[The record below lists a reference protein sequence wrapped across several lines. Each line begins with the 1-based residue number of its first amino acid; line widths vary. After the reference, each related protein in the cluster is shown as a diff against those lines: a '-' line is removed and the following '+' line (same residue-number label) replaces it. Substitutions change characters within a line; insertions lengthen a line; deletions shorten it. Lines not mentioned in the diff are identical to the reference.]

1 MPTDPMKF
9 AMWLMLVTLLSQ
21 SAHEAQCS
29 RRGRRSLLEL
39 GLTLWCYRQRLRTP
53 LFALNLYGCYCGT
66 GGSGTPL
73 DAVDQ
78 CCFLHDCCY
87 RHARVS
93 LECRGRVK
101 WQPYEFACSQS
112 GTECRSQSVCG
123 RMACECDRQFAE
135 CLTAA
140 KPRKRH
146 FFYNRRELCAGPKG
160 SCPATFPNKAEILH
174 WRRTPSPPPP
184 GTGSQSKGSALGAR
198 DGNPSL

>member
-1 MPTDPMKF
+1 MKF

-39 GLTLWCYRQRLRTP
+39 GLTLWCYRQRLQTP

-135 CLTAA
+135 CLTEG
-140 KPRKRH
+140 H
-146 FFYNRRELCAGPKG
+146 
-160 SCPATFPNKAEILH
+160 
-174 WRRTPSPPPP
+174 
-184 GTGSQSKGSALGAR
+184 Q
-198 DGNPSL
+198 PSLMCRCRQTEQPHLPPSVSAKITHTYSHHLGIGELRYTQCSCKTITLT